1 MIIHIHLLLTLKMVM
16 KLDRTRIIMNYAKM
30 QKLYIV
36 QRIDTIIQH
45 LLSNGD
51 ISWWLELQV
60 NGTALCLADG
70 LHFKGIGGVGPV
82 RLQLEHCTSGHH
94 RAYTQ
99 QLPHKE

>member
-1 MIIHIHLLLTLKMVM
+1 M
-16 KLDRTRIIMNYAKM
+16 
-30 QKLYIV
+30 
-36 QRIDTIIQH
+36 QRIDTIIQY

-70 LHFKGIGGVGPV
+70 LHLKGIGGVGPV

-99 QLPHKE
+99 QLPHKEYVQVTFTSVDPLPCLSDECSDIY